1 MAQEPMRIHV
11 EFFMDAVEDRGASE
25 REGRKIFKDVE
36 SVRIRWVGDNKREL
50 IAPAHML
57 SVRDGNEWITYAQRF
72 PDQYEA
78 FRRNVTYIGSGTP
91 IDEAPFLSNAEKA
104 ELKALNIFTID
115 ALADLT
121 SKALAALGMGGREKM
136 NKAKAWL
143 ENAAGSADV
152 TRMAAE
158 NAQMR
163 EQMERMQKQM
173 DELMRK
179 GAAPATP
186 VHVEPEQADPDDD
199 ADVSNS
205 PFASWD
211 DPTIKA
217 YIKDKTGNMPRG
229 NPSHET
235 LVRMADE
242 ANALS
247 REAA

>member
-1 MAQEPMRIHV
+1 MAHETMRIHV
-11 EFFMDAVEDRGASE
+11 EFFMGTIEDPGASE
-25 REGRKIFKDVE
+25 REGRKIFKDQE
-36 SVRIRWVGDNKREL
+36 MVRIRWVGDNKREL
-50 IAPAHML
+50 EAPAHSMSAREGSTWL
-57 SVRDGNEWITYAQRF
+57 TYAERF
-72 PDQYEA
+72 PAQYEA
-78 FRRNVTYIGSGTP
+78 FKRNATYIGPGTP
-91 IDEAPFLSNAEKA
+91 IDEAPFLSNAEKM

-115 ALADLT
+115 ALSDLT
-121 SKALAALGMGGREKM
+121 SKALNALGIGGREKM
-136 NKAKAWL
+136 TKAKAWL

-179 GAAPATP
+179 GAAPAAP

-242 ANALS
+242 ANALA